1 MSCRVLR
8 SYVFRLNEE
17 STFIGRLLL
26 SARPDVE
33 RKKGWE
39 DSVKKKEG
47 SSWRRGRQD
56 VRK

>member
-17 STFIGRLLL
+17 STFTGRLLL

-39 DSVKKKEG
+39 DSVKKKE
-47 SSWRRGRQD
+47 
-56 VRK
+56 RKEERKTG